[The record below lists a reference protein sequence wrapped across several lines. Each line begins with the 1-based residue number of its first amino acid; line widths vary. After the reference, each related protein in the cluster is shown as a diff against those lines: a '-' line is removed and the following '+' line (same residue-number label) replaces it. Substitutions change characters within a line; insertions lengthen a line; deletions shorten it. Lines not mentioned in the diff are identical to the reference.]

1 MFLSLQE
8 LELRKIRFNES
19 LPAGAID
26 FGESGLT
33 QSGSLQAEGEAELL
47 NNTLGEIRVRGN
59 LAVDLN
65 LECDRCLEPVVFPLR
80 GPFDLYYRPAPKGP
94 LPHEVAIDDGEAQIG
109 FYEGAGIELNEILR
123 EHILLSLPMHLVCRE
138 DCAGICPQCG
148 LNRNTGAC
156 ECKTERI
163 DDRWA
168 ALRGLRLNE
177 STRKQDAESETQTLQ
192 AAHVDPPRS

>member
-1 MFLSLQE
+1 LFLSIQE

-19 LPAGAID
+19 LPEGAID
-26 FGESGLT
+26 FGEAGFT
-33 QSGSLQAEGEAELL
+33 QSGPLHAEGEAELL
-47 NNTLGEIRVRGN
+47 ANSLGEIRVRGD
-59 LAVDLN
+59 VDIDLN
-65 LECDRCLEPVVFPLR
+65 LVCDRCLEPVVFSLAE
-80 GPFDLYYRPAPKGP
+80 PFDLFYRQAPKDP
-94 LPHEVAIDDGEAQIG
+94 LPHEVAINDGEAQIG
-109 FYEGAGIELNEILR
+109 FYDGPGIELNEVLR

-156 ECKTERI
+156 ECKSERI

-168 ALRGLRLNE
+168 ALRSLQLKE

-192 AAHVDPPRS
+192 ATHVDPPRS

>member
-1 MFLSLQE
+1 MFLSIQE
-8 LELRKIRFNES
+8 LELRKISFNED
-19 LPAGAID
+19 LPEAAID
-26 FGESGLT
+26 FGEAGFT
-33 QSGSLQAEGEAELL
+33 QSGALHAEGEAELL
-47 NNTLGEIRVRGN
+47 NTLGEIRVRGDVN
-59 LAVDLN
+59 VDLN
-65 LECDRCLEPVVFPLR
+65 LECGRCLEPVRFPLDE
-80 GPFDLYYRPAPKGP
+80 PFDLYYRPAPKGP

-109 FYEGAGIELNEILR
+109 FYDGDGIELNEILR

-148 LNRNTGAC
+148 QNRNIGGC

-168 ALRGLRLNE
+168 ALRSLQLKE